1 MDDEWHIS
9 EQRGGPVSH
18 VLLFEEV
25 VASDR
30 EDLVA
35 EAVEFLPTVRGVTSV
50 EHVEREIVEIDA
62 PGVPAAR
69 LTSILRRWWDAAA
82 KEQRPWMTAM
92 NRAAGTVG
100 DLAPGFQRDG
110 WQLTRVADAEL
121 THVITLDHGFG
132 REPGQHMISITAG
145 VRLTLPDREHVT
157 AVYSTLDLA
166 DDAALAE
173 VVTGQVLPALDALP
187 SVDAML
193 ARWQEGRSVEA
204 AGRRPYPGHEGELH
218 GRVLVARGRLAEA
231 REVYQRYYEYSLPRQ
246 RPYVVRLVEKLGV
259 AALTTGDDPRLS
271 VADER
276 TLAAWP
282 ADMAGRIDL
291 LHRMTGVPMDR
302 SRRSLDEVWAR
313 LRETPDR
320 FRSTFADTGP
330 ALAIPY
336 YGVQSSGDIRRGRVP
351 FEPWYRVTVELLTA
365 YLGAVVIAERPGTA
379 WGVAGD
385 GELAMVD
392 RGGTGLLSRVF
403 AVARLPFEAP
413 DDEFDPRRLR
423 RLADDMARW
432 LGEGRYEPGII
443 RLGTPGT

>member
-1 MDDEWHIS
+1 
-9 EQRGGPVSH
+9 
-18 VLLFEEV
+18 
-25 VASDR
+25 
-30 EDLVA
+30 
-35 EAVEFLPTVRGVTSV
+35 VEG
-50 EHVEREIVEIDA
+50 
-62 PGVPAAR
+62 
-69 LTSILRRWWDAAA
+69 
-82 KEQRPWMTAM
+82 
-92 NRAAGTVG
+92 
-100 DLAPGFQRDG
+100 
-110 WQLTRVADAEL
+110 
-121 THVITLDHGFG
+121 
-132 REPGQHMISITAG
+132 
-145 VRLTLPDREHVT
+145 
-157 AVYSTLDLA
+157 
-166 DDAALAE
+166 
-173 VVTGQVLPALDALP
+173 
-187 SVDAML
+187 
-193 ARWQEGRSVEA
+193 
-204 AGRRPYPGHEGELH
+204 AGRRPYLAHEGELH

-320 FRSTFADTGP
+320 FRSTFADTEP

-336 YGVQSSGDIRRGRVP
+336 YGVQTSGDIRRGRVP

-365 YLGAVVIAERPGTA
+365 YLGAVVIAGRPGTA

-432 LGEGRYEPGII
+432 LGDGRYEPGII